1 MSETALHSRLVAL
14 GARAATQDGWLVAR
28 DLGDVAAELAA
39 ARAGVAI
46 ADRGARAATLVSG
59 RDAVRFLQSIV
70 TNDVEALAV
79 DDAAY
84 ALLLTPKARIVADM
98 RLVRLGDDTFLAEC
112 EPAAAGPLRA
122 LLTRYRLAARVT
134 IEPVDEAYG
143 TIGVIGPRA
152 TALVTAAL
160 GTAPVADREGAGL
173 RVETRAGSVLV
184 LATALGG
191 LDVVGEAAAVTAAF
205 DALHAALEA
214 HGGRVAGS
222 DAWELARI
230 AAGVPR
236 FGAELDDTAM
246 PAEVGVVARA
256 VSFTKGCYPGQEPVA
271 RLHHRG
277 HANRGLRGL
286 EVEGPVPPRGAALF
300 AGEREVG
307 RVTSAGALPGEPG
320 PRALAVVRREVEE
333 GERVRIVW
341 DGGEATAR
349 VVAPAAARGAA

>member
-1 MSETALHSRLVAL
+1 MSETALHGRLVAL
-14 GARAATQDGWLVAR
+14 GARVASSDGWTVVR
-28 DLGDVAAELAA
+28 DLGDAAAEIAA
-39 ARAGVAI
+39 ARTAVAI
-46 ADRGARAATLVSG
+46 ADRGARAATLVGG
-59 RDAVRFLQSIV
+59 RDAVRFLQGIA

-98 RLVRLGDDTFLAEC
+98 RLVRLGDDAFLVEC
-112 EPAAAGPLRA
+112 EAAAGGPLRA
-122 LLTRYRLAARVT
+122 LLRRYRLAARVA

-152 TALVTAAL
+152 AALVTDAL
-160 GTAPVADREGAGL
+160 HALPDEDREGAGV
-173 RVETRAGSVLV
+173 RVETPAGGVLV

-191 LDVVGEAAAVTAAF
+191 LDVVGEAAAVAAAF
-205 DALHAALEA
+205 DALQAALPA
-214 HGGRVAGS
+214 HGGRIAGA

-236 FGAELDDTAM
+236 FGAELDESAM
-246 PAEVGVVARA
+246 PAEVGVVERA
-256 VSFTKGCYPGQEPVA
+256 ISFTKGCYPGQEPVA

-277 HANRGLRGL
+277 HANRGLRAL
-286 EVEGPVPPRGAALF
+286 AVDGPVPPRGAALF

-333 GERVRIVW
+333 GDEVRIVW
-341 DGGEATAR
+341 DDGEATAR
-349 VVAPAAARGAA
+349 VHAPAAARGAA

>member
-1 MSETALHSRLVAL
+1 MPETALHSRLAAL
-14 GARAATQDGWLVAR
+14 GARFATQDGWLVAR
-28 DLGDVAAELAA
+28 DLGDVAAEVTAA
-39 ARAGVAI
+39 KETVAVV
-46 ADRGARAATLVSG
+46 DRGARAATLVAG
-59 RDAVRFLQSIV
+59 RDAARFLQSVV
-70 TNDVEALAV
+70 TNDVEAVAV

-98 RLVRLGDDTFLAEC
+98 RLVRLADDTFLAEC
-112 EPAAAGPLRA
+112 EPPASGPLRA
-122 LLTRYRLAARVT
+122 MLMRYRLAARIA
-134 IEPVDEAYG
+134 IEPVDEAYATVG
-143 TIGVIGPRA
+143 LIGPRA
-152 TALVTAAL
+152 AGLAASAL
-160 GTAPVADREGAGL
+160 GAAPAADREGAGV
-173 RVETRAGSVLV
+173 RVETGAGPVV
-184 LATALGG
+184 VVRTALRG

-205 DALHAALEA
+205 DALRAGLPA
-214 HGGRVAGS
+214 HGGRVAGA

-256 VSFTKGCYPGQEPVA
+256 ISFTKGCYPGQEPVA

-277 HANRGLRGL
+277 HANRGLRAL
-286 EVEGPVPPRGAALF
+286 EVEGPVPPRGASLY

>member
-1 MSETALHSRLVAL
+1 MSETALHPRLVAL
-14 GARAATQDGWLVAR
+14 GARAATRDGWTVAR
-28 DLGDVAAELAA
+28 DLGDVAAEVEA
-39 ARAGVAI
+39 ARGTVAI
-46 ADRGARAATLVSG
+46 ADRGARAATLVHG
-59 RDAVRFLQSIV
+59 RDAVRFLQGIV

-98 RLVRLGDDTFLAEC
+98 RLVRLAEDAFLVES
-112 EPAAAGPLRA
+112 EPGAGGPMRA
-122 LLTRYRLAARVT
+122 LFLRYRLAARVA

-143 TIGVIGPRA
+143 AIGVIGPRA
-152 TALVTAAL
+152 AALVTAAL
-160 GTAPVADREGAGL
+160 GAAPAAGHEGAGVRVDTPAGAL
-173 RVETRAGSVLV
+173 RV

-191 LDVVGEAAAVTAAF
+191 LDVVGEAEPVAGAF
-205 DALHAALEA
+205 DALHAALPA
-214 HGGRVAGS
+214 HGGRVAGA

-236 FGAELDDTAM
+236 FGAELDETAM

-256 VSFTKGCYPGQEPVA
+256 ISFTKGCYPGQEPVA

-277 HANRGLRGL
+277 HANRGLRAL
-286 EVEGPVPPRGAALF
+286 EVDGPVPPRGAALF

-333 GERVRIVW
+333 GDEVRIVW
-341 DGGEATAR
+341 DDGEATAR
-349 VVAPAAARGAA
+349 VHAPEAARGAA